1 MIIVNK
7 RGTLKYKRKIYR
19 CSIGKNGLSNNKI
32 EGDNCSPTGIFT
44 LGKLYVRTDR
54 IKNIETKFKYVPI
67 KKNMAWSDDP
77 DSPNY
82 NKLFFTSKSHKE
94 KLFRTDNIYDLVLV
108 INYNI
113 FPTIAYNGSA
123 IFIHIAKR
131 NFDPTNGC
139 IAIKKSDFKEILI
152 TLKPSDKIKIHH
164 DC

>member
-1 MIIVNK
+1 
-7 RGTLKYKRKIYR
+7 
-19 CSIGKNGLSNNKI
+19 
-32 EGDNCSPTGIFT
+32 
-44 LGKLYVRTDR
+44 
-54 IKNIETKFKYVPI
+54 
-67 KKNMAWSDDP
+67 MAWSDDP

-82 NKLFFTSKSHKE
+82 NKLIFTSKSHKE

-113 FPTIAYNGSA
+113 SPTIAYNGSA

-131 NFDPTNGC
+131 NFEPTNGC
-139 IAIKKSDFKEILI
+139 IAIKKNDFKEILI